1 MIDVSESALSFGN
14 ASTQAPIDQSGNSEA
29 PIIQPIQRSPQPS
42 LTPNADSIAAESVVN
57 LKTNPVDEVA
67 SQFTQAD
74 TFQHSNTINQANL
87 QPETAA
93 TLEETIQR
101 KNQQSLD
108 IASAN
113 AEIITQQVIQNS
125 QTPSDSEQSEIESV
139 IQRSPILEET
149 IQQATQQSEIE
160 SINLEEKTQQVIL
173 GSQSQLESEQSE
185 IESVIQ
191 RSPTSENTAIASST
205 QPQIIQVETSEL
217 SAPQSDFV
225 SVEESDLASTSQT
238 AMPQITSES
247 SVNQVIDLKRDGTVQ
262 ADVANLMQPN
272 INAEQLNA
280 EQPATIVQ
288 AKSDIQ
294 PNQATDDL
302 TPSAIDIQSLVPK
315 ATIEPAEDQ
324 RSVDRPSVDELA
336 VVQNPTRSIDID
348 SSTEKI
354 QRFVDNHP
362 VDDTAIAQ
370 HLTSPNINASATL
383 PLNQQ
388 VNFEQFNLERSQDER
403 SQIIDIAPTST
414 PSIQP
419 SEHLFDRPS
428 SIPEPSI
435 QRSSA
440 SLESL
445 DTKPNSPALELN
457 QPDSIPQLPQVLQNL
472 TVLRS
477 LTQPQPLAQP
487 LDASDTTV
495 QAKSLQSQSLQ
506 AAPLQATN
514 TPNLPLI
521 SAIPTANVPAA
532 LSLEQSVLNRKPE
545 PVKVASTSSDRSRQW
560 STLNELVQGQTTPT
574 RRGLAAKTAPSQK
587 LLPGKANSPTIQAKF
602 SESSTPVRVTRQTSP
617 TIRRQGDDQD
627 EDVDDVDYLET
638 LAQAIYDRL
647 RQRMRIEQER
657 HGRDYSGR
665 LPW

>member
-1 MIDVSESALSFGN
+1 M
-14 ASTQAPIDQSGNSEA
+14 
-29 PIIQPIQRSPQPS
+29 
-42 LTPNADSIAAESVVN
+42 
-57 LKTNPVDEVA
+57 
-67 SQFTQAD
+67 
-74 TFQHSNTINQANL
+74 
-87 QPETAA
+87 
-93 TLEETIQR
+93 
-101 KNQQSLD
+101 
-108 IASAN
+108 
-113 AEIITQQVIQNS
+113 
-125 QTPSDSEQSEIESV
+125 
-139 IQRSPILEET
+139 
-149 IQQATQQSEIE
+149 
-160 SINLEEKTQQVIL
+160 
-173 GSQSQLESEQSE
+173 
-185 IESVIQ
+185 
-191 RSPTSENTAIASST
+191 
-205 QPQIIQVETSEL
+205 
-217 SAPQSDFV
+217 
-225 SVEESDLASTSQT
+225 ASTSQT

-272 INAEQLNA
+272 INAEQ
-280 EQPATIVQ
+280 PATIVQ

-294 PNQATDDL
+294 PNQATDDR
-302 TPSAIDIQSLVPK
+302 TPSAIDIQPFVPK

-354 QRFVDNHP
+354 QRFVDNRP

-388 VNFEQFNLERSQDER
+388 VNFEQFNSERSQDER
-403 SQIIDIAPTST
+403 SQIIDIAPTNT

-587 LLPGKANSPTIQAKF
+587 LSPGKANSPTIQAKF